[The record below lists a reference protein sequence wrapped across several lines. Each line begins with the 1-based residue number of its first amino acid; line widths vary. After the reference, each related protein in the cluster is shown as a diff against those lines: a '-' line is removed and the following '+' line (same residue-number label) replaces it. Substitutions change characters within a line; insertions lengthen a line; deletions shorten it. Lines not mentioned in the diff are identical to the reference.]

1 MNNLIYNTQYL
12 FQHFLKERNCE
23 YFNIP
28 EYQRG
33 YKWTSNNVMQ
43 LLDDLYNFSK
53 KRNNEEFYCLQNITL
68 TKESVEGKTYMN
80 VIDGQQRLTTLFIIL
95 SFMQRNLADK
105 IIPVDSNIF
114 KYSVRDSTNK
124 FLKEKIQTGY
134 LWMSDI
140 EPNDAESKDQFYIM
154 EVAKSV
160 KEWFDNHPNELYPD
174 IILNHIK
181 LIVNEVKSG
190 EEETVFASLNGGKVD
205 LDGADLVR
213 AILITR
219 AARQKYPTI
228 ISQKTINQFTND
240 DIDFNI
246 NIKVSSNGKIHEYRV
261 KLGVEID
268 KMNLWWSQKDVRAYF
283 EQLLPNR
290 IERNRSFNYSD
301 YPIDL
306 LYYAFFEAFKSTLF
320 NEQEKNRDL
329 NLKHFENGIDFNSR
343 PGDDHLELYKELQEL
358 HLTLVDWYNDSEI
371 YNLVGYLMYNF
382 KSDII
387 TFELLYKIW
396 KDVRGKADF
405 KEKIKR
411 LIRYQ
416 LASLYGEMERGEINL
431 LSILNGDINEAL
443 EENLRNLR
451 KDILN
456 TSTMNWYNSDITLKL
471 LPLLDILPHT
481 IQKGKKTNKV
491 IKPLKQQ
498 YFKRTPSEDK
508 EHVRSQTRQLDE
520 ESMTQEDVE
529 LLIEEN
535 RRGLNS
541 IGNIV
546 LLHES
551 INKSYKNKK
560 LIMKM
565 VRIYSEHLMDDVN
578 AYIRPHTLDVFMSKM
593 RNINEN
599 GIDED
604 EIFWSDEDIKRT
616 AISIDSSLA
625 DYLSFPELTDNK
637 KLEENCHDNG

>member
-1 MNNLIYNTQYL
+1 M
-12 FQHFLKERNCE
+12 
-23 YFNIP
+23 
-28 EYQRG
+28 
-33 YKWTSNNVMQ
+33 
-43 LLDDLYNFSK
+43 
-53 KRNNEEFYCLQNITL
+53 
-68 TKESVEGKTYMN
+68 
-80 VIDGQQRLTTLFIIL
+80 
-95 SFMQRNLADK
+95 
-105 IIPVDSNIF
+105 
-114 KYSVRDSTNK
+114 
-124 FLKEKIQTGY
+124 
-134 LWMSDI
+134 
-140 EPNDAESKDQFYIM
+140 
-154 EVAKSV
+154 
-160 KEWFDNHPNELYPD
+160 
-174 IILNHIK
+174 
-181 LIVNEVKSG
+181 
-190 EEETVFASLNGGKVD
+190 
-205 LDGADLVR
+205 
-213 AILITR
+213 
-219 AARQKYPTI
+219 
-228 ISQKTINQFTND
+228 
-240 DIDFNI
+240 
-246 NIKVSSNGKIHEYRV
+246 
-261 KLGVEID
+261 
-268 KMNLWWSQKDVRAYF
+268 
-283 EQLLPNR
+283 
-290 IERNRSFNYSD
+290 
-301 YPIDL
+301 
-306 LYYAFFEAFKSTLF
+306 
-320 NEQEKNRDL
+320 
-329 NLKHFENGIDFNSR
+329 
-343 PGDDHLELYKELQEL
+343 QEL

-396 KDVRGKADF
+396 KDARGKADF

-491 IKPLKQQ
+491 IKHLKQQ